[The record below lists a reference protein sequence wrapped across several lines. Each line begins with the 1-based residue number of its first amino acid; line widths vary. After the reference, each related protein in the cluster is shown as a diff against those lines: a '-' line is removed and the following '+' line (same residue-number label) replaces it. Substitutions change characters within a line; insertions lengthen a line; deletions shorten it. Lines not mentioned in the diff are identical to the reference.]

1 MRTTVFSP
9 APLAGAVRQAG
20 TTTLLAAGLAAGL
33 AAVAPLAQADTIIDR
48 ANGYTLTADGSLLR
62 FTSLA
67 FDDLG
72 KIVAVGSEKDTAA
85 RLPKAEHIDA
95 QGKTLLPGLIDAH
108 GHVFGLGEIASGVE
122 LFNATSVGGAVR
134 TVAEFAR
141 AHPRRAWVIGRGW
154 NQENWKLG
162 RFPTAAELD
171 AQVNDRPV
179 LLHRV
184 DGHAIWVNTKAL
196 EMAGVSRDTPD
207 PKGGKIERDAAGRP
221 TGVLVDAAMELVE
234 KVVPLATP
242 AEARSMLDNALAI
255 LAKMGL
261 TSVHDAGIKV
271 AQDDLYRDYADHG
284 KLTTRVYAMI
294 GDTGADFDELAKDGP
309 LPSYGNDVYALA
321 SVKLYSDG
329 ALGSRGAA
337 LLAPYSDMPSTKG
350 LLFYPPAEMLAKMN
364 KAMKAGYQVNVHA
377 IGDAGNRQILDA
389 YAQLIPKYN
398 AVGLRHRIEHAQVVT
413 PEDIPRFK
421 TLGVIPSMQP
431 THATSDQNMAE
442 QRVGSER
449 IKGAYAWRTFLD
461 QGSRIACGSDF
472 PVESPNP
479 FEGLHA
485 AVTRQ
490 NNAGQPAG
498 GWYKNQAMTL
508 TEALRCFT
516 LDAAYAAHQENVIG
530 SLEAGKWADFI
541 LIDRDLFKV
550 PPEQIGKTQ
559 VLQTWMGGKRV
570 YKRQ

>member
-1 MRTTVFSP
+1 MRTTPLQRSP
-9 APLAGAVRQAG
+9 LAAAMAIALSAPLM
-20 TTTLLAAGLAAGL
+20 
-33 AAVAPLAQADTIIDR
+33 PAQADTIIDH
-48 ANGYTLTADGSLLR
+48 ANGYTLTAAGTLQR
-62 FTSLA
+62 FTSLG

-72 KIVAVGSEKDTAA
+72 RVVVVGGEKDTAA
-85 RLPKAEHIDA
+85 RLPDAQHVDA

-108 GHVFGLGEIASGVE
+108 GHVFELGEIASGVD
-122 LFNATSVGGAVR
+122 LFSPTTLGGAVR
-134 TVAEFAR
+134 AVAEFGR
-141 AHPRRAWVIGRGW
+141 THPKNAWIIGYGW
-154 NQENWKLG
+154 NQEAWKLG

-171 AQVNDRPV
+171 AVVNDRPV

-184 DGHAIWVNTKAL
+184 DAHATWVNTKAL
-196 EMAGVSRDTPD
+196 EMAGITKDTPD
-207 PKGGKIERDAAGRP
+207 PAGGKIERDAGGKP
-221 TGVLVDAAMELVE
+221 TGVLVDSAMELVN
-234 KVVPLATP
+234 KVVPLPTP
-242 AEARSMLDNALAI
+242 AQARGTLDSALAA
-255 LAKMGL
+255 LAKVGL

-294 GDTGADFDELAKDGP
+294 GDTGADFDELAKEGP
-309 LPSYGNDVYALA
+309 LKSYANDVYALA
-321 SVKLYSDG
+321 AVKLYADG

-337 LLAPYSDMPSTKG
+337 LLSPYSDMPSTKG
-350 LLFYPPAEMLAKMN
+350 LLFHPNDEMLAKMN
-364 KAMKAGYQVNVHA
+364 KAMKAGYQVNIHA

-398 AVGLRHRIEHAQVVT
+398 NVQLRHRIEHAQVVA

-442 QRVGSER
+442 HRVGHER
-449 IKGAYAWRTFLD
+449 IKGAYAWRTFLE
-461 QGSRIACGSDF
+461 QGSKIACGSDF

-490 NNAGQPAG
+490 NNAGVPAG

-508 TEALRCFT
+508 NEAFRCFT

-530 SLEAGKWADFI
+530 SLEPGKWADFI
-541 LIDRDLFKV
+541 LVDRDVFKV
-550 PPEQIGKTQ
+550 PPEQIGKTV

-570 YKRQ
+570 YKK

>member
-1 MRTTVFSP
+1 MRPTFLT
-9 APLAGAVRQAG
+9 AA
-20 TTTLLAAGLAAGL
+20 LLAAF
-33 AAVAPLAQADTIIDR
+33 AVPAHADTIIDR
-48 ANGYTLTADGSLLR
+48 ANGYTLNAAGQLQR

-72 KIVAVGSEKDTAA
+72 RIIAVGSEQETAA
-85 RLPKAEHIDA
+85 ALPRAEHIDV

-108 GHVFGLGEIASGVE
+108 GHVFELGEIASGVE
-122 LFNATSVGGAVR
+122 LYSPASLNGAVR
-134 TVAEFAR
+134 AVADFAR
-141 AHPRRAWVIGRGW
+141 AHPKNAWIIGFGW
-154 NQENWKLG
+154 NQEIWKLG

-171 AQVNDRPV
+171 VVVRDRPV

-196 EMAGVSRDTPD
+196 EMAGVTRETPD
-207 PKGGKIERDAAGRP
+207 PAGGKIERDVSGKP
-221 TGVLVDAAMELVE
+221 TGVLVDAAMELVN
-234 KVVPLATP
+234 KVVPLPTP
-242 AEARSMLDNALAI
+242 AEARATLDVALAS
-255 LAKMGL
+255 LAKVGL

-271 AQDDLYRDYADHG
+271 VQDDIYRDYADHG

-294 GDTGADFDELAKDGP
+294 GDTTADFDELSKDGP
-309 LPSYGNDVYALA
+309 LKSYANDVYALA
-321 SVKLYSDG
+321 AVKLYSDG

-350 LLFYPPAEMLAKMN
+350 LLFYPDAEMRAKMN
-364 KAMKAGYQVNVHA
+364 KAMKAGYQVNIHA
-377 IGDAGNRQILDA
+377 IGDAGNHQILDA
-389 YAQLIPKYN
+389 YAQLIPQYKN
-398 AVGLRHRIEHAQVVT
+398 VELRHRIEHAQVVA

-421 TLGVIPSMQP
+421 QLGIIPSMQP

-442 QRVGSER
+442 QRVGHER

-461 QGSRIACGSDF
+461 QGSKIACGSDF
-472 PVESPNP
+472 PIESPNP

-490 NNAGQPAG
+490 NNANVPVG

-508 TEALRCFT
+508 TEAFRCFT
-516 LDAAYAAHQENVIG
+516 LDAAWAAHQENVIG
-530 SLEAGKWADFI
+530 SLEQGKWADFI
-541 LIDRDLFKV
+541 VVDRDIFKIS
-550 PPEQIGKTQ
+550 PEQLGKTQ

-570 YKRQ
+570 YKK

>member
-1 MRTTVFSP
+1 MRTTPLQRSP
-9 APLAGAVRQAG
+9 LAAAMAIALSAPL
-20 TTTLLAAGLAAGL
+20 L
-33 AAVAPLAQADTIIDR
+33 PAQADTIIDH
-48 ANGYTLTADGSLLR
+48 ANGYTLTAAGTLQR
-62 FTSLA
+62 FTSLG

-72 KIVAVGSEKDTAA
+72 RVIVVGGEKDTAA
-85 RLPKAEHIDA
+85 RLPDAQHIDA

-108 GHVFGLGEIASGVE
+108 GHVFELGEIASGVD
-122 LFNATSVGGAVR
+122 LFSPTTLGGAVR
-134 TVAEFAR
+134 AVAEFGR
-141 AHPRRAWVIGRGW
+141 THPKNAWIIGYGW
-154 NQENWKLG
+154 NQEAWKLG

-171 AQVNDRPV
+171 AVVNDRPV

-184 DGHAIWVNTKAL
+184 DGHATWVNTKAL
-196 EMAGVSRDTPD
+196 EMAGINKDTPD
-207 PKGGKIERDAAGRP
+207 PAGGKIERDAGGKP
-221 TGVLVDAAMELVE
+221 TGVLVDSAMELVN
-234 KVVPLATP
+234 KVVPLPTP
-242 AEARSMLDNALAI
+242 AQARGTLDSALAA
-255 LAKMGL
+255 LAKVGL

-294 GDTGADFDELAKDGP
+294 GDTGADFDELAKEGP
-309 LPSYGNDVYALA
+309 LKSYANDVYALA
-321 SVKLYSDG
+321 AVKLYADG

-337 LLAPYSDMPSTKG
+337 LLSPYSDMPSTKG
-350 LLFYPPAEMLAKMN
+350 LLFHPNDEMLAKMN
-364 KAMKAGYQVNVHA
+364 KAMKAGYQVNIHA

-398 AVGLRHRIEHAQVVT
+398 NGQLRHRIEHAQVVA

-442 QRVGSER
+442 HRVGHER
-449 IKGAYAWRTFLD
+449 IKGAYAWRTFLE
-461 QGSRIACGSDF
+461 QGSKIACGSDF

-490 NNAGQPAG
+490 NNAGVPAG

-508 TEALRCFT
+508 NEAFRCFT

-530 SLEAGKWADFI
+530 SLEPGKWADFI
-541 LIDRDLFKV
+541 LVDRDLFKV
-550 PPEQIGKTQ
+550 PPEQIGKTV

-570 YKRQ
+570 YNKK

>member
-1 MRTTVFSP
+1 MRTTPLQRSP
-9 APLAGAVRQAG
+9 LAAAMAIALSAPLM
-20 TTTLLAAGLAAGL
+20 
-33 AAVAPLAQADTIIDR
+33 PAQADTIIDH
-48 ANGYTLTADGSLLR
+48 ANGYTLTAAGTLQR
-62 FTSLA
+62 FTSLG

-72 KIVAVGSEKDTAA
+72 RVVVVGGEKDTAA
-85 RLPKAEHIDA
+85 RLPDAQHVDA

-108 GHVFGLGEIASGVE
+108 GHVFELGEIASGVD
-122 LFNATSVGGAVR
+122 LFSPTTLGGAVR
-134 TVAEFAR
+134 AVAEFGR
-141 AHPRRAWVIGRGW
+141 THPKNAWIIGYGW
-154 NQENWKLG
+154 NQEAWKLG

-171 AQVNDRPV
+171 AVVNDRPV

-184 DGHAIWVNTKAL
+184 DAHATWVNTKAL
-196 EMAGVSRDTPD
+196 EMAGITKDTPD
-207 PKGGKIERDAAGRP
+207 PAGGKIERDAGGKP
-221 TGVLVDAAMELVE
+221 TGVLVDSAMELVN
-234 KVVPLATP
+234 KVVPLPTP
-242 AEARSMLDNALAI
+242 AQARGTLDSALAA
-255 LAKMGL
+255 LAKVGL

-294 GDTGADFDELAKDGP
+294 GDTGADFDELAKEGP
-309 LPSYGNDVYALA
+309 LKSYANDVYALA
-321 SVKLYSDG
+321 AVKLYADG

-337 LLAPYSDMPSTKG
+337 LLSPYSDMPSTKG
-350 LLFYPPAEMLAKMN
+350 LLFHPNDEMLAKMN
-364 KAMKAGYQVNVHA
+364 KAMKAGYQVNIHA

-398 AVGLRHRIEHAQVVT
+398 NVQLRHRIEHAQVVA

-421 TLGVIPSMQP
+421 ALGVIPSMQP

-442 QRVGSER
+442 HRVGPQR

-461 QGSRIACGSDF
+461 QGSKIACGSDF

-490 NNAGQPAG
+490 NNAGVPAG
-498 GWYKNQAMTL
+498 GWYKNQAMTMN
-508 TEALRCFT
+508 EAFRCFT
-516 LDAAYAAHQENVIG
+516 LDAAYAANQENVIG
-530 SLEAGKWADFI
+530 SLEPGKWADFI
-541 LIDRDLFKV
+541 LIDRDIFKV
-550 PPEQIGKTQ
+550 APEQIGKTV

-570 YKRQ
+570 YKR

>member
-1 MRTTVFSP
+1 MR
-9 APLAGAVRQAG
+9 APLISLSPLAAAVGLA
-20 TTTLLAAGLAAGL
+20 LLAAL
-33 AAVAPLAQADTIIDR
+33 PAQADTIIDH
-48 ANGYTLTADGSLLR
+48 ANGYTLNAAGALQR

-72 KIVAVGSEKDTAA
+72 RIVAVGSEGDTAA
-85 RLPKAEHIDA
+85 RLPKAQHIDV
-95 QGKTLLPGLIDAH
+95 QGKTVLPGLIDAH
-108 GHVFGLGEIASGVE
+108 GHVFELGEITSSVE
-122 LFNATSVGGAVR
+122 LFSPSTLNGALKA
-134 TVAEFAR
+134 VADYSK
-141 AHPRRAWVIGRGW
+141 AHPKNAWVIGFGW
-154 NQENWKLG
+154 NQEIWKLG

-171 AQVNDRPV
+171 TVVADRPA

-207 PKGGKIERDAAGRP
+207 PKGGKIERDAAGKP
-221 TGVLVDAAMELVE
+221 TGVLVDAAMDLVN
-234 KVVPLATP
+234 KVVPLPTP
-242 AEARSMLDNALAI
+242 IEARGMLDNALAT
-255 LAKMGL
+255 LTKVGL

-271 AQDDLYRDYADHG
+271 VQDDLYRDYADHG

-294 GDTGADFDELAKDGP
+294 GDTTADFDELSKEGP
-309 LPSYGNDVYALA
+309 LKSYANDVYALA
-321 SVKLYSDG
+321 AVKLYSDG

-350 LLFYPPAEMLAKMN
+350 LLFYPNAEMLAKMN

-398 AVGLRHRIEHAQVVT
+398 NVGLRHRIEHAQVVAL
-413 PEDIPRFK
+413 EDIPRFK
-421 TLGVIPSMQP
+421 ALGIIPSMQP

-442 QRVGSER
+442 QRVGHDR

-472 PVESPNP
+472 PVEAPNP

-490 NNAGQPAG
+490 NNAGVPVG

-508 TEALRCFT
+508 TEAFRCFT

-530 SLEAGKWADFI
+530 SLEPGKWADFI
-541 LIDRDLFKV
+541 VIDRDLFKV
-550 PPEQIGKTQ
+550 PAEQIGKTQ

-570 YKRQ
+570 YKKDKRPD